1 MTRARDTADL
11 LTLAPDSQALEPD
24 NAMPLIHNGAN
35 DGMSKSNICF

>member
-24 NAMPLIHNGAN
+24 TAMPFIQMVH
-35 DGMSKSNICF
+35 DGMSKSNISC